1 MSELRVETGIESPN
15 WPEENGFRYEM
26 PADSPIEA
34 DDNGHYRI
42 RNDQEAEWALRKIK
56 EAEDNKEFWK
66 AHYDQQYKSVC
77 FTNDLTINNMRSLL
91 QTYFATVPHK
101 ISKTEE
107 SYGLPSGKIYMKQ
120 QEPEFDTKSLLDW
133 LKVNGKTEFIEYKES
148 AKWSDFKKTLAK
160 DPEGKFA
167 VAETEDGLRAVTK
180 DGEITPIPVTLRQPE
195 FKVKV

>member
-1 MSELRVETGIESPN
+1 MSELKYGGYIEMDGDI
-15 WPEENGFRYEM
+15 EESEN
-26 PADSPIEA
+26 S
-34 DDNGHYRI
+34 HYRI
-42 RNDQEAEWALRKIK
+42 ESDQEAEWALQQIK
-56 EAEDNKEFWK
+56 NAEAEKAKWK
-66 AHYDQQYKSVC
+66 QFYDERYQAVC
-77 FTNDLTINNMRSLL
+77 NTCDLTIANMQSLL
-91 QTYFATVPHK
+91 QSYFAKVPHK
-101 ISKTEE
+101 VTKTEE
-107 SYGLPSGKIYMKQ
+107 SYALPSGKIYMKQ

-180 DGEITPIPVTLRQPE
+180 DGEITPIQVTLRQPE